1 MGNKYWFRPK
11 TYGYGATPS
20 SWEGWLVTLFFILLI
35 ISRTVQLQENTLRFF
50 VEFIIILIV
59 LIIIIKYK
67 TEGKMKWN
75 WGK

>member
-11 TYGYGATPS
+11 KYGYGATPS

-35 ISRTVQLQENTLRFF
+35 ISRTFQLQNNAPRF
-50 VEFIIILIV
+50 VIELI
-59 LIIIIKYK
+59 LIIIILVMILRYK
-67 TEGKMKWN
+67 TEGKWRWG